1 MKKIFELF
9 HRELRGVHQAALLL
23 ALATIGSNLLGLV
36 RDRFLASAFGAGSTL
51 DMYYAAFRIPDFLYA
66 VSLFFAASTAI
77 IPVLYEKL
85 NGDDHDAKLLM
96 NGLFTVFLFL
106 MSGILVA
113 AFFLTPYITRLMLP
127 GFDAASIAEVTLLS
141 RVLLLSPLFLGLSN
155 LVSSVIQSYKR
166 FFIYALS
173 PLCYNFGIIVGVVF
187 LAPRFGLIG
196 LVWGVVLGALGH
208 FLIQIPSL
216 YALGFMPKIVLR
228 FPRDTRYILKLSLPR
243 TLGLAA
249 NQLTFIAAT
258 SVASLV
264 GAGSIAIFNLAYNL
278 QSVPM
283 GVIGLSYSVA
293 AFPTMAELI
302 VRKEKKVFF
311 EHLTAASRHIVFWT
325 LPMSVLF
332 IVLRAQIVRTI
343 LGAGRFDWGDTRLTA
358 ASLAL
363 FSLGIVA
370 QSLSL
375 LFIRAFYAVG
385 KTKLPVLLTVF
396 SSVITIG
403 ASWVFVRVL
412 QSSSEAAWV
421 FSELLRV
428 PEVPRLAVLGLPLAF
443 ALGNIIQMVLLAS
456 SFGRAEEEFRNH
468 GVMRSLWDIV
478 VASFL
483 LGLVSYQ
490 ALSVFD
496 NIFDISHSLGIFLQG
511 LSAGLVGIA
520 CASVFLYVRKNQE
533 FLDVWQAAHQRF
545 WRSAAPIPEPEHLP

>member
-1 MKKIFELF
+1 VKRIFELF

-36 RDRFLASAFGAGSTL
+36 RDRFLASTFGAGSTL
-51 DMYYAAFRIPDFLYA
+51 DMYYAAFRIPDLLYA

-85 NGDDHDAKLLM
+85 NDDDRDAKLLM
-96 NGLFTVFLFL
+96 NGLFTVFLL
-106 MSGILVA
+106 VMSGILFC
-113 AFFLTPYITRLMLP
+113 AFLLTPYIVRFMLP
-127 GFDAASIAEVTLLS
+127 GFDGASIAEVTRLS
-141 RVLLLSPLFLGLSN
+141 RILLLSPLLLGLSN

-173 PLCYNFGIIVGVVF
+173 PICYNLGIIVGVVF
-187 LAPRFGLIG
+187 FAPRFGLVG
-196 LVWGVVLGALGH
+196 LVWGVVLGAFAH
-208 FLIQIPSL
+208 FLIQMPSL
-216 YALGFMPKIVLR
+216 YALGFMPKIVFR
-228 FPRDTRYILKLSLPR
+228 FPRDISYILKLSLPR

-264 GAGSIAIFNLAYNL
+264 GAGSIAVFNLSYNL
-278 QSVPM
+278 QSIPLA
-283 GVIGLSYSVA
+283 VIGLSYSVA

-302 VRKEKKVFF
+302 VRNEKKVFF
-311 EHLTAASRHIVFWT
+311 EHLTAAARHIVFWT

-385 KTKLPVLLTVF
+385 KTKIPVLLAVL
-396 SSVITIG
+396 SSVVTIG
-403 ASWVFVRVL
+403 ASLVFVQVL
-412 QSSSEAAWV
+412 QSSGEAARV

-443 ALGNIIQMVLLAS
+443 ALGSIIQVVLLAS
-456 SFGRAEEEFRNH
+456 SFGRVEEEFRNH
-468 GVMRSLWDIV
+468 GITRSAWDIV
-478 VASFL
+478 VSSFL
-483 LGLVSYQ
+483 LGLVSYH

-496 NIFDISHSLGIFLQG
+496 KLFDTNHSLGIFLQG
-511 LSAGLVGIA
+511 FCAGLVGIV
-520 CASVFLYVRKNQE
+520 CASIFLYVRKNQE